1 MRDQARGASSIL
13 VSRLSVERKP
23 KVGVYFG
30 LFFIISG
37 RYRIMIGML
46 KIVSITVLGVAVILG
61 GVFYFLNFG
70 KTSVLPLPTVG
81 GASVNKI
88 SKPWIEVIIP
98 SVFELQPA
106 DNSRLRELQT
116 GDELNAGSVIETDK
130 NSRANIYF
138 LDGSVVRFEPGT
150 KFTLNEASFDPQEE
164 KLIVRLT
171 LSVGRIWSK
180 IIALTTAD
188 SLWEVK
194 TANAVATV
202 RGTAFGVDF
211 VQGRSRIFG
220 SEKQIRAA
228 AVDPQ
233 TGGVIKGTEKTVSPQ
248 KFLEIDSKN
257 IPAIKTNPELIVIK
271 DIPPTV
277 AGEDFFRRN
286 EEADQVIDKKLK
298 ELAKTGLQDQDLRK
312 AFRESILKKFEDKIK
327 ARRLEKEERVPEK
340 PLETKRKEENGLE
353 VKTPVV
359 DKKLQPEISTGSV
372 EVKPARKAVF
382 LALTSRNDLGRVIE
396 GDVLNFE
403 AILSMD
409 DGSKINVTAI
419 ADWKVL
425 GLIGKITKPGVFVAE
440 LVPAVAEFGESSG
453 AVVATWK
460 DSVSG
465 ESFLGKTAIFKVD
478 AKVPE
483 ILNKEG

>member
-1 MRDQARGASSIL
+1 MF
-13 VSRLSVERKP
+13 
-23 KVGVYFG
+23 KV
-30 LFFIISG
+30 I
-37 RYRIMIGML
+37 
-46 KIVSITVLGVAVILG
+46 SITALGVAIILG

-70 KTSVLPLPTVG
+70 KTSVLPPPTAG
-81 GASVNKI
+81 GALAKQI
-88 SKPWIEVIIP
+88 SKPWIEVVIP

-116 GDELNAGSVIETDK
+116 GDELNTGSVIETAK

-138 LDGSVVRFEPGT
+138 LDGSVVRFESGT
-150 KFTLNEASFDPQEE
+150 RFILNEAFFDPQEE
-164 KLIVRLT
+164 KLIVRFT

-180 IIALTTAD
+180 IIALATPD

-233 TGGVIKGTEKTVSPQ
+233 TGEVIKGTEKIVSPR

-257 IPAIKTNPELIVIK
+257 IPAIKANPELVVVK
-271 DIPPTV
+271 DILPIV

-286 EEADQVIDKKLK
+286 EQADQEIDKKLE
-298 ELAKTGLQDQDLRK
+298 ELAKTGLQGKDLRK
-312 AFRESILKKFEDKIK
+312 AFRESIIKKFESEIK
-327 ARRLEKEERVPEK
+327 ARRLKKEESPPEK
-340 PLETKRKEENGLE
+340 FPETKREEERGPE
-353 VKTPVV
+353 IKKPVV
-359 DKKLQPEISTGSV
+359 DKKLQSEISVGSV
-372 EVKPARKAVF
+372 EVKPARKAVS
-382 LALTSRNDLGRVIE
+382 LALTSRNDLSRVIE

-403 AILSMD
+403 AIVSLD
-409 DGSKINVTAI
+409 DGSKVNVTAT

-440 LVPAVAEFGESSG
+440 LAPAVAEFGESSG
-453 AVVATWK
+453 AVVVTWK
-460 DSVSG
+460 DPVSG
-465 ESFLGKTAIFKVD
+465 ESFLGKTVIFKVD

-483 ILNKEG
+483 IFEKEG